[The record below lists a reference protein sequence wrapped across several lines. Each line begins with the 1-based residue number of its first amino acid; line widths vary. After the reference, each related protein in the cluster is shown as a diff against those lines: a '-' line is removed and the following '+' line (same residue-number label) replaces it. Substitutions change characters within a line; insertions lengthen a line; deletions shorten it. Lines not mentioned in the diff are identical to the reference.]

1 MEGTGISQDL
11 ELLPALA
18 SVLSV
23 RTGTACSVDSPGLAL
38 ALAAGPS
45 QAGAWV
51 GIVGLPDLGWEAAFD
66 LGLDLGRTIAVPDP
80 GDHWL
85 SVIAGLI
92 DVTTVVVVRP
102 PGRVS
107 EAQAARVAA
116 RLRQRGSV
124 MVAVGGWPR
133 SALSLMTV
141 SNRWSGLGRGFG
153 HLSNRGVTVAIRT
166 GAAAIREVQ
175 LGLSAEERTLVCVD
189 PNAVS
194 GADAA
199 DVLAG

>member
-1 MEGTGISQDL
+1 
-11 ELLPALA
+11 
-18 SVLSV
+18 
-23 RTGTACSVDSPGLAL
+23 
-38 ALAAGPS
+38 
-45 QAGAWV
+45 
-51 GIVGLPDLGWEAAFD
+51 
-66 LGLDLGRTIAVPDP
+66 
-80 GDHWL
+80 
-85 SVIAGLI
+85 
-92 DVTTVVVVRP
+92 
-102 PGRVS
+102 
-107 EAQAARVAA
+107 
-116 RLRQRGSV
+116 

>member
-80 GDHWL
+80 GEHWL
-85 SVIAGLI
+85 SVTAGLI
-92 DVTTVVVVRP
+92 DVTTVVVGPSPGSGERGSGSSRGRP
-102 PGRVS
+102 
-107 EAQAARVAA
+107 AAAARFGA
-116 RLRQRGSV
+116 
-124 MVAVGGWPR
+124 WWR
-133 SALSLMTV
+133 SAA
-141 SNRWSGLGRGFG
+141 G
-153 HLSNRGVTVAIRT
+153 HV
-166 GAAAIREVQ
+166 
-175 LGLSAEERTLVCVD
+175 
-189 PNAVS
+189 PH
-194 GADAA
+194 
-199 DVLAG
+199 